1 MHILFYNKNIAY
13 SEILNKEIFLL
24 PIFLQDEKIYIYNN
38 NYFYENWNLDYE
50 SRLIEFILPL
60 ENIEVL
66 QTINLNKDNLLDL
79 NLKDLFPE
87 YKNKNLAVIIIEDT
101 NSILEKIFIKTII
114 MGKNIDKNI
123 QVKRLDN
130 SQQNEFYQKII
141 NEINSELISLVK
153 SQNLI
158 DVKTPSFLNTKFL
171 NSKNYNLVELNKRI
185 EKIDLIDRVFVQEF
199 NNDYVMLKIKYL
211 GKLDKV
217 IQQLKE
223 QSIILELIGDEWRI
237 KANLMDQLVFKFP
250 FKTKYFEQD
259 FYVSSNNF
267 SAYQLIES
275 WPNWPGK
282 WLNIFGPMG
291 SGKTHLSKILE
302 KKIKRVMIIDETKI
316 NNKVIQNLNSFD
328 CLIID
333 AFSNKIEENLLYSIL
348 NQTKQLDSFMLI
360 NSKFPLKKFEFKLP
374 DLRSRINSFNFI
386 GIDLPTDDLLKVII
400 SKSFS
405 DKQINLNPKIT
416 EYIIKNVERSYEK
429 MFKFLSDLDKMSLS
443 SGKSININLIKKV
456 LNQ

>member
-1 MHILFYNKNIAY
+1 
-13 SEILNKEIFLL
+13 
-24 PIFLQDEKIYIYNN
+24 
-38 NYFYENWNLDYE
+38 
-50 SRLIEFILPL
+50 
-60 ENIEVL
+60 
-66 QTINLNKDNLLDL
+66 
-79 NLKDLFPE
+79 
-87 YKNKNLAVIIIEDT
+87 
-101 NSILEKIFIKTII
+101 
-114 MGKNIDKNI
+114 
-123 QVKRLDN
+123 
-130 SQQNEFYQKII
+130 
-141 NEINSELISLVK
+141 
-153 SQNLI
+153 
-158 DVKTPSFLNTKFL
+158 
-171 NSKNYNLVELNKRI
+171 
-185 EKIDLIDRVFVQEF
+185 
-199 NNDYVMLKIKYL
+199 
-211 GKLDKV
+211 
-217 IQQLKE
+217 
-223 QSIILELIGDEWRI
+223 
-237 KANLMDQLVFKFP
+237 MDQLVFKFP
-250 FKTKYFEQD
+250 FKTKYFEHD

-316 NNKVIQNLNSFD
+316 NDKVIQNLNSFD

-333 AFSNKIEENLLYSIL
+333 GFSNKIEENLLYSIL
-348 NQTKQLDSFMLI
+348 NQTKQLNNFMLI
-360 NSKFPLKKFEFKLP
+360 NSKSPLKKFEFKLP

-456 LNQ
+456 LNK